1 VHDGPGLSRLAQ
13 DVATSW
19 QGVAKPVFAACSMEE
34 LMNRVHEAHEDP
46 HARRSVFALIDCSKI
61 ATEREIDRML
71 HVLADGG
78 CAGVAVVHASLFEH
92 CMRATHAAHHGDRQ
106 GLLIRAA
113 STPAPVI
120 GAMLQA
126 LVEREHAIEAL
137 RSELALMHRAHERSL
152 HEVQKLHEE
161 LHLAAGLQRELA
173 ATQVP
178 ATAGLDLGV
187 LHRPVSTVSGDVH
200 CVREIAPGKVAFFVA
215 DAVGH
220 GVPAALMTMV
230 LLSGLATHMHEGAAK
245 DFAPAKVL
253 ESLNRKLLSYG
264 FGCDR
269 FATAVCGIVDVAT
282 GIVKLAGAGHPPPVI
297 IGKGNT
303 RVLETDGP
311 LLGVFDEAEFQ
322 ETQAMLSHH
331 DRLLVYSDGL
341 EGALPRAGTSLM
353 HQLAPLEE
361 TMRASEDLS
370 GEGVI
375 AAVAELLDGQA
386 GSLHQLDDVTVVA
399 MRIVAPRLAVAA

>member
-1 VHDGPGLSRLAQ
+1 
-13 DVATSW
+13 
-19 QGVAKPVFAACSMEE
+19 
-34 LMNRVHEAHEDP
+34 
-46 HARRSVFALIDCSKI
+46 
-61 ATEREIDRML
+61 
-71 HVLADGG
+71 
-78 CAGVAVVHASLFEH
+78 
-92 CMRATHAAHHGDRQ
+92 
-106 GLLIRAA
+106 
-113 STPAPVI
+113 
-120 GAMLQA
+120 
-126 LVEREHAIEAL
+126 
-137 RSELALMHRAHERSL
+137 
-152 HEVQKLHEE
+152 
-161 LHLAAGLQRELA
+161 
-173 ATQVP
+173 
-178 ATAGLDLGV
+178 
-187 LHRPVSTVSGDVH
+187 
-200 CVREIAPGKVAFFVA
+200 
-215 DAVGH
+215 
-220 GVPAALMTMV
+220 
-230 LLSGLATHMHEGAAK
+230 
-245 DFAPAKVL
+245 
-253 ESLNRKLLSYG
+253 
-264 FGCDR
+264 
-269 FATAVCGIVDVAT
+269 
-282 GIVKLAGAGHPPPVI
+282 VI